1 MTIQIVPCL
10 GVRLASYL
18 GLGPLFRRSSMN
30 SAPTFYATLQI
41 IAALLIYVA
50 VYLALVI
57 CTITC
62 LVAAELIS
70 EHASVVRGYGVR
82 PALDTRVLPERDDKT
97 RGSSRQHLDVVFQ
110 LARRMPRDF
119 RPSP

>member
-1 MTIQIVPCL
+1 
-10 GVRLASYL
+10 
-18 GLGPLFRRSSMN
+18 MN
-30 SAPTFYATLQI
+30 SAATFYATLQV

-50 VYLALVI
+50 VFLALVV

-70 EHASVVRGYGVR
+70 EYASGVRDYGVR
-82 PALDTRVLPERDDKT
+82 LVSLDTRVSSEVGGETCR
-97 RGSSRQHLDVVFQ
+97 SSRQHLDVVFQ

-119 RPSP
+119 RTWP